1 MRYYN
6 RWAYLCALRH
16 ISKASAS
23 QNGHCTPRQ
32 RHIPALPAALRG
44 VQLLLHGDGVFE
56 QAVDALEVH
65 TAVSHVLDGTE
76 RRKPGDE
83 LEFPKALQF

>member
-1 MRYYN
+1 M
-6 RWAYLCALRH
+6 YLCELHH

-23 QNGHCTPRQ
+23 QNGHSAPRQ

-56 QAVDALEVH
+56 QTVDALEVH
-65 TAVSHVLDGTE
+65 AAVGHVLDGTE
-76 RRKPGDE
+76 RRKPGDG
-83 LEFPKALQF
+83 LVFPKAWRF